1 MPTYINSVNLYHN
14 HMRLELLQSPHL
26 PDKKNEAGENEARC
40 PSSHRQGGAYKHWA
54 PWVKLSV

>member
-1 MPTYINSVNLYHN
+1 
-14 HMRLELLQSPHL
+14 MRLELLQSPHL